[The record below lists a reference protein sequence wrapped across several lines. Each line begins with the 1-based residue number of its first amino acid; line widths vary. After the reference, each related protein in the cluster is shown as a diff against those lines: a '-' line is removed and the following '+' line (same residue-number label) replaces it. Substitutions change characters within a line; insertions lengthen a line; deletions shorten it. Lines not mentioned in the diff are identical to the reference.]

1 MLINRTSDVEILEP
15 AESPFALPLQRLE
28 SLYRHLSAHEPFRR
42 SRVAGVVTAYV
53 PGRPLTVHDNASGHA
68 FSATAHVL
76 YIQDG
81 TGVARVETD
90 QPTVVSPGDRV
101 DVAGFP
107 YVTPGKPILKYA
119 AFRVVG
125 AESEPQPV
133 ELTLPFL
140 LTPDRDA
147 SLVSLRARL
156 LGVVAS
162 NTRRALVLE
171 AGDGTID
178 ATLHGGP
185 ADDAMAGIRPGSLV
199 QVTGVYAYQAG
210 SPPSFRLFL
219 RSSRDVV
226 LLQAAPWWT
235 LGHTAVLAA
244 LVTTVVAAAAV
255 GTWASARRRRQR
267 YQAILDE
274 RTRVARELHD
284 TLEQGLAGIALQL
297 EAVAGTLGSSTEPA
311 RRPLDLA
318 RRMLRYSLEEARR
331 SVLDLRSQAL
341 ETTDLAGAL
350 SGMAHGM
357 ASSAGV
363 VARVSVTGF
372 PRRLDAER
380 EHHLLR
386 IGLEAVTNALKHAR
400 PKRIDIELTFAD
412 ATVDL
417 LVRDDGAGMAVVQ
430 APTSHT
436 QFGLRGIRERADKL
450 GGMLRI
456 DTQPGAGTTIAITV
470 PLRSD
475 RRRSA

>member
-1 MLINRTSDVEILEP
+1 
-15 AESPFALPLQRLE
+15 
-28 SLYRHLSAHEPFRR
+28 
-42 SRVAGVVTAYV
+42 
-53 PGRPLTVHDNASGHA
+53 
-68 FSATAHVL
+68 
-76 YIQDG
+76 
-81 TGVARVETD
+81 VETD
-90 QPTVVSPGDRV
+90 KSAVVSPGDRV

-107 YVTPGKPILKYA
+107 YVTGGKPVLKYA
-119 AFRVVG
+119 DVRVVG
-125 AESEPQPV
+125 SGAEPQPV
-133 ELTLPFL
+133 ELPLPL
-140 LTPDRDA
+140 VLTPDRDA

-162 NTRRALVLE
+162 STRRALVLE

-185 ADDAMAGIRPGSLV
+185 SDDAMARIRPGSLV
-199 QVTGVYAYQAG
+199 QVTGVYAYQDG

-255 GTWASARRRRQR
+255 WTWASTRRRRQR

-297 EAVAGTLGSSTEPA
+297 EAVAGTLGPSTEPA

-350 SGMAHGM
+350 SSMAQGMA
-357 ASSAGV
+357 ASAGV
-363 VARVSVTGF
+363 AASVRVSGF

-400 PKRIDIELTFAD
+400 PGRIDIELTFGE

-417 LVRDDGAGMAVVQ
+417 LVRDDGAGMTAVQ
-430 APTSHT
+430 PPAIDG
-436 QFGLRGIRERADKL
+436 QFGLRGIRERVDKL
-450 GGMLRI
+450 GGVLRI
-456 DTQPGAGTTIAITV
+456 DTAQGAGTSVAITV
-470 PLRSD
+470 PVRSD